1 VRRISPIVV
10 GKLLYAPLADLPA
23 AAFPA
28 AGAAWLQVAAVLFAC
43 APMMSIYPIMGQKYG
58 HEGLCAAT
66 LLAATVT
73 SFFPSAACFGYRAE
87 AIPPLRWRE

>member
-1 VRRISPIVV
+1 
-10 GKLLYAPLADLPA
+10 
-23 AAFPA
+23 
-28 AGAAWLQVAAVLFAC
+28 LQVAAVLFAC

-73 SFFPSAACFGYRAE
+73 SFFSISSMLGYRAE
-87 AIPPLRWRE
+87 PIPPLRWRE